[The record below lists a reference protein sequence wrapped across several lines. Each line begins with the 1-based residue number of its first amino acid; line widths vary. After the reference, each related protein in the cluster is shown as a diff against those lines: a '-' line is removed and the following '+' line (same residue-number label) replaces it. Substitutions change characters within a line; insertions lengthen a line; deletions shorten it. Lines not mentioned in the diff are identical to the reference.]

1 MIVPP
6 NAVAS
11 SSASADLPLAVGPAM
26 RTSGGLGEAMAI
38 ATLIAAGR
46 LDDRL
51 ADRAIALLREIDPAT
66 AFLHWIDEGDAADL
80 RFAGD
85 AKSAR
90 WALDGL
96 EGVDIVVQADEPRW
110 KRLLVADMDS
120 TIIGQECIDELAD
133 YVGLKEKV
141 ARITERAMQGELDF
155 PGALRERVRLL
166 AGLDER
172 ALKRCL
178 TERVEVTAGAETL
191 VQTMR
196 AGGSSCLLVSGG
208 FLSFAEPIA
217 SAVGFDRVKA
227 HRLVFTGGKLSG
239 EVGDPIVDAMAKR
252 EALIAAREQLGL
264 AREEVMAVGD
274 GANDKLMIEEAGL
287 GIGFRAKPAL
297 AEVADAELKHHGLDA
312 LLWVQ
317 GVRRRDWFRG

>member
-1 MIVPP
+1 VER
-6 NAVAS
+6 A
-11 SSASADLPLAVGPAM
+11 
-26 RTSGGLGEAMAI
+26 LG
-38 ATLIAAGR
+38 
-46 LDDRL
+46 
-51 ADRAIALLREIDPAT
+51 LLRELDPKA

-80 RFAGD
+80 RYSGD
-85 AKSAR
+85 AKAAR
-90 WALDGL
+90 WALDPL
-96 EGVDIVVQADEPRW
+96 ESVDVIVQPEEPRW
-110 KRLLVADMDS
+110 KKLLVADMDS
-120 TIIGQECIDELAD
+120 TIIGQECIDELAE
-133 YVGLKEKV
+133 YAGLKDKV

-178 TERVEVTAGAETL
+178 DERVEITAGAETL

-227 HRLVFTGGKLSG
+227 NRLVFTGGKLSG

-252 EALIAAREQLGL
+252 EALAEAREQLNL
-264 AREEVMAVGD
+264 RREEVLAIGD
-274 GANDKLMIEEAGL
+274 GANDTLMIEEAGL
-287 GIGFRAKPAL
+287 GIAFRAKAAL
-297 AEVADAELKHHGLDA
+297 VEVADAELKHHGLDA

-317 GVRRRDWFRG
+317 GVRRRDWFRV

>member
-1 MIVPP
+1 
-6 NAVAS
+6 
-11 SSASADLPLAVGPAM
+11 
-26 RTSGGLGEAMAI
+26 MAI

-51 ADRAIALLREIDPAT
+51 IDRALGLLRELDPSA
-66 AFLHWIDEGDAADL
+66 AFARWIDEGDAADL
-80 RFAGD
+80 RFGGNPKD
-85 AKSAR
+85 AR

-96 EGVDIVVQADEPRW
+96 ENVDVAVQPEDPRW
-110 KRLLVADMDS
+110 KRLFVADMDS

-133 YVGLKEKV
+133 YAGLKKQV

-172 ALKRCL
+172 ALRRCL
-178 TERVEVTAGAETL
+178 SERVEVTAGAETL

-196 AGGSSCLLVSGG
+196 AGGASCLLVSGG

-227 HRLVFTGGKLSG
+227 NRLIFTGGKLSG
-239 EVGDPIVDAMAKR
+239 EVGDPIVDALAKR
-252 EALIAAREQLGL
+252 EALIEAREQLGL
-264 AREEVMAVGD
+264 KREDVLGIGD
-274 GANDKLMIEEAGL
+274 GANDKMMIEEAGL
-287 GIGFRAKPAL
+287 GVAYRAKPAL
-297 AEVADAELKHHGLDA
+297 VEVADAELRYHGLDA

-317 GVRRRDWFRG
+317 GIRRRDWYKR

>member
-1 MIVPP
+1 
-6 NAVAS
+6 
-11 SSASADLPLAVGPAM
+11 
-26 RTSGGLGEAMAI
+26 MAI

-51 ADRAIALLREIDPAT
+51 LDRALGQLREIDPNAG
-66 AFLHWIDEGDAADL
+66 FLHWIDEGDAADL

-85 AKSAR
+85 ANAGR
-90 WALDGL
+90 WAVESLDG
-96 EGVDIVVQADEPRW
+96 VDFVVQPEEPRW
-110 KRLLVADMDS
+110 KRMLVADMDS

-133 YVGLKEKV
+133 FAGLKDKV

-172 ALKRCL
+172 ALSRCL
-178 TERVEVTAGAETL
+178 NERVEVTAGAETL

-196 AGGSSCLLVSGG
+196 AGGSTCLLVSGG

-227 HRLVFTGGKLSG
+227 NRLVFTGGKLSG

-252 EALIAAREQLGL
+252 DALMEAREQLGL
-264 AREEVMAVGD
+264 KREDVLAVGD

-287 GIGFRAKPAL
+287 GIAYRAKPAL
-297 AEVADAELKHHGLDA
+297 AEVADAELRHHGLDA

>member
-1 MIVPP
+1 
-6 NAVAS
+6 
-11 SSASADLPLAVGPAM
+11 
-26 RTSGGLGEAMAI
+26 MAI

-51 ADRAIALLREIDPAT
+51 VDKALGLLREVDPKAS
-66 AFLHWIDEGDAADL
+66 FLRWIDEGDAADL
-80 RFAGD
+80 RFTGD
-85 AKSAR
+85 LKSAR
-90 WALDGL
+90 WALSAL
-96 EGVDIVVQADEPRW
+96 EDVDVVAQQDEPRW
-110 KRLLVADMDS
+110 KRLFVADMDS

-133 YVGLKEKV
+133 YAGLKEKV
-141 ARITERAMQGELDF
+141 ARITERAMHGELDF

-172 ALKRCL
+172 ELKRCL
-178 TERVEVTAGAETL
+178 DERVEVTAGAETL

-217 SAVGFDRVKA
+217 GAVGFDRVKA
-227 HRLVFTGGKLSG
+227 NRLVFTGGKLSG

-252 EALIAAREQLGL
+252 DALAEAREQLGL
-264 AREEVMAVGD
+264 EREDVLAVGD
-274 GANDKLMIEEAGL
+274 GAKDKLMVEEAGL
-287 GIGFRAKPAL
+287 GIAFKAKPTL
-297 AEVADAELKHHGLDA
+297 VEVADAELKHHGLDA

-317 GVRRRDWFRG
+317 GVSRRDWFRG

>member
-1 MIVPP
+1 
-6 NAVAS
+6 
-11 SSASADLPLAVGPAM
+11 
-26 RTSGGLGEAMAI
+26 MAI

-51 ADRAIALLREIDPAT
+51 VERALGQLREIDPKAS
-66 AFLHWIDEGDAADL
+66 FLHWIDEGDVADL
-80 RFAGD
+80 RFDGD
-85 AKSAR
+85 SRAAR
-90 WALDGL
+90 WAIGPL
-96 EGVDIVVQADEPRW
+96 ENVDLVVQPEEARW

-133 YVGLKEKV
+133 YAGLKERV

-155 PGALRERVRLL
+155 PGALRERVRVL

-172 ALKRCL
+172 ALGRCL
-178 TERVEVTAGAETL
+178 NERVEVTAGAETL

-196 AGGSSCLLVSGG
+196 AGGSTCLLVSGG

-217 SAVGFDRVKA
+217 SVVGFDRVKA
-227 HRLVFTGGKLSG
+227 NRLIFTGGKLSG

-252 EALIAAREQLGL
+252 DALIEARDQLNL
-264 AREEVMAVGD
+264 SRQDVLAVGD
-274 GANDKLMIEEAGL
+274 GANDKMMIEEAGL
-287 GIGFRAKPAL
+287 GIAFRAKPAL
-297 AEVADAELKHHGLDA
+297 VEVADAELKYHGLDA

-317 GVRRRDWFRG
+317 GVRRRDWFGG

>member
-1 MIVPP
+1 
-6 NAVAS
+6 
-11 SSASADLPLAVGPAM
+11 M
-26 RTSGGLGEAMAI
+26 RI

-51 ADRAIALLREIDPAT
+51 LDRALGLLRELDPKA

-80 RFAGD
+80 CFAGKGRD
-85 AKSAR
+85 AR

-96 EGVDIVVQADEPRW
+96 EGVDIIVQPDEPRW
-110 KRLLVADMDS
+110 KRLFVADMDS

-133 YVGLKEKV
+133 YAGLKEKV

-172 ALKRCL
+172 ELKRCL
-178 TERVEVTAGAETL
+178 NERVRVTAGAETL

-196 AGGSSCLLVSGG
+196 AGGASCLLVSGG
-208 FLSFAEPIA
+208 FLSFANPVAE
-217 SAVGFDRVKA
+217 AVGFDRVRA
-227 HRLVFTGGKLSG
+227 NRLVFAGGKLSG
-239 EVGDPIVDAMAKR
+239 EVGDPIVDGIAKR
-252 EALIAAREQLGL
+252 EALIEAREQLGL
-264 AREEVMAVGD
+264 KPADVLAVGD
-274 GANDKLMIEEAGL
+274 GANDKMMVEEAGL
-287 GIGFRAKPAL
+287 GIAFRAKPAL
-297 AEVADAELKHHGLDA
+297 VEVADAELRHHGLDA

-317 GVRRRDWFRG
+317 GVRRRDWFRKN

>member
-1 MIVPP
+1 
-6 NAVAS
+6 
-11 SSASADLPLAVGPAM
+11 
-26 RTSGGLGEAMAI
+26 MAI
-38 ATLIAAGR
+38 ATLIAAGK

-51 ADRAIALLREIDPAT
+51 LDRALGLLRESDPKA

-80 RFAGD
+80 SYSGD
-85 AKSAR
+85 PRCAR
-90 WALDGL
+90 WALEALDGL
-96 EGVDIVVQADEPRW
+96 DVVVQPEEPRW
-110 KRLLVADMDS
+110 KKLLVADMDS

-133 YVGLKEKV
+133 YAGLKDKV

-155 PGALRERVRLL
+155 PAALRERVRLL

-172 ALKRCL
+172 ELKRCL

-227 HRLVFTGGKLSG
+227 NRLIFTGGKLSG
-239 EVGDPIVDAMAKR
+239 EVGDPIVDAMSKR
-252 EALIAAREQLGL
+252 EALIETREQLGL
-264 AREEVMAVGD
+264 APEQVLAVGD
-274 GANDKLMIEEAGL
+274 GANDKMMIEEAGL
-287 GIGFRAKPAL
+287 GIAFRAKPAL
-297 AEVADAELKHHGLDA
+297 VAVADAELKHHGLDA

-317 GVRRRDWFRG
+317 GVSRREWFRG

>member
-1 MIVPP
+1 MTPP
-6 NAVAS
+6 ICCA
-11 SSASADLPLAVGPAM
+11 SASARADLPLAVGLAM
-26 RTSGGLGEAMAI
+26 IMIGGFGEGMGVAA
-38 ATLIAAGR
+38 LIAAGR

-51 ADRAIALLREIDPAT
+51 VDRVLGLLRELDPKAS
-66 AFLHWIDEGDAADL
+66 FSHRIDEGDAADL
-80 RFAGD
+80 KFSGS
-85 AKSAR
+85 AKDAR

-96 EGVDIVVQADEPRW
+96 EGVDIVVQPEEQRW

-133 YVGLKEKV
+133 YAGLKEQV

-172 ALKRCL
+172 ELKRCL
-178 TERVEVTAGAETL
+178 DERVEVTAGAETL

-196 AGGSSCLLVSGG
+196 AGGSNCLLVSGG

-217 SAVGFDRVKA
+217 SAVGFDRVRA
-227 HRLVFTGGKLSG
+227 NRLVFTGGKLSG

-252 EALIAAREQLGL
+252 DALVEAREQLGL
-264 AREEVMAVGD
+264 RREDVLAIGD

-287 GIGFRAKPAL
+287 GIAFRAKPAL
-297 AEVADAELKHHGLDA
+297 VEVADAELRHHGLDA

-317 GVRRRDWFRG
+317 GVRRRDWFRA

>member
-1 MIVPP
+1 M
-6 NAVAS
+6 
-11 SSASADLPLAVGPAM
+11 ASADLPLAVGPAM
-26 RTSGGLGEAMAI
+26 TNSGGLDHGMTI

-51 ADRAIALLREIDPAT
+51 IERALGLLRELDPKA

-80 RFAGD
+80 RFLGRGKD
-85 AKSAR
+85 AR

-96 EGVDIVVQADEPRW
+96 DGVDIVVQSEEPRW

-133 YVGLKEKV
+133 YAGLKEKV

-155 PGALRERVRLL
+155 PAALRERVRLL
-166 AGLDER
+166 AGLDQR
-172 ALKRCL
+172 ALSRCL
-178 TERVEVTAGAETL
+178 DERVHITSGAETL

-196 AGGSSCLLVSGG
+196 AGGASCLLVSGG

-217 SAVGFDRVKA
+217 GAVGFDRVKA
-227 HRLVFTGGKLSG
+227 NRLIFAGGKLSG

-252 EALIAAREQLGL
+252 DALVEVRGQLGL
-264 AREEVMAVGD
+264 KCEDVLAIGD

-287 GIGFRAKPAL
+287 GIAFRAKPAL
-297 AEVADAELKHHGLDA
+297 VDVADGELRHHGLDA
-312 LLWVQ
+312 LLRVQ
-317 GVRRRDWFRG
+317 GVRRRDWFKR

>member
-1 MIVPP
+1 
-6 NAVAS
+6 
-11 SSASADLPLAVGPAM
+11 
-26 RTSGGLGEAMAI
+26 MAI

-51 ADRAIALLREIDPAT
+51 VDRALGLLREADQEAS
-66 AFLHWIDEGDAADL
+66 FLCWIDEGDAADL
-80 RFAGD
+80 RFSGD
-85 AKSAR
+85 SKAAR
-90 WALDGL
+90 WALEALDGL
-96 EGVDIVVQADEPRW
+96 DVVVQPEDPRW

-120 TIIGQECIDELAD
+120 TVIGQECIDELAD
-133 YVGLKEKV
+133 YAGLKEKV

-155 PGALRERVRLL
+155 PAALRERVRLL

-172 ALKRCL
+172 ELSRCL

-196 AGGSSCLLVSGG
+196 AGGSNCMLVSGG

-227 HRLVFTGGKLSG
+227 NRLVFTGGKLSG
-239 EVGDPIVDAMAKR
+239 EVGDPIVDAMSKR
-252 EALIAAREQLGL
+252 EALVETREQLGL
-264 AREEVMAVGD
+264 AREQVLAVGD

-287 GIGFRAKPAL
+287 GIAFRAKPAL
-297 AEVADAELKHHGLDA
+297 VAVADAELRHHGLDA

-317 GVRRRDWFRG
+317 GVSRREWFRG